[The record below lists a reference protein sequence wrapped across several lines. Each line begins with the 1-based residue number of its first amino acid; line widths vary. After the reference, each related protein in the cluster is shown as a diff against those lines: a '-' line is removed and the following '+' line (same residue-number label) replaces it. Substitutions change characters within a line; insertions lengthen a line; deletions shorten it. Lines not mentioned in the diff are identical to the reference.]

1 MSREPL
7 VFAFHNQTLYRF
19 ERADQRTASFFG
31 GPLRVEFSGQPF
43 GPKPL
48 HLIACLSSLHIPA
61 LSKPFLTSL
70 PLIYG
75 MHYGGCELSY
85 RVMSHCKLEILRMTP
100 TSSLEDWPYPNFPP
114 LIPFVPL
121 RLHDTPRPASYDEFT
136 DRFPDM
142 PAEPAELIVAV
153 PPPATVGLSF
163 WNDGDLDGVT
173 IVFEC
178 DLKNKEVRAYNVT
191 T

>member
-1 MSREPL
+1 
-7 VFAFHNQTLYRF
+7 
-19 ERADQRTASFFG
+19 
-31 GPLRVEFSGQPF
+31 
-43 GPKPL
+43 
-48 HLIACLSSLHIPA
+48 
-61 LSKPFLTSL
+61 
-70 PLIYG
+70 
-75 MHYGGCELSY
+75 
-85 RVMSHCKLEILRMTP
+85 
-100 TSSLEDWPYPNFPP
+100 
-114 LIPFVPL
+114 
-121 RLHDTPRPASYDEFT
+121 
-136 DRFPDM
+136 M